1 MHDNTTSGW
10 RHTRPLWERHVIAC
24 ARAGTR
30 LTTLG
35 SAINHT
41 PIHKNQLLFT
51 IVPGISNHGLE
62 QSTSVT
68 HFDEQNME

>member
-1 MHDNTTSGW
+1 MDKIQI
-10 RHTRPLWERHVIAC
+10 RPSWERRAI

-35 SAINHT
+35 SAI
-41 PIHKNQLLFT
+41 IVRLFIKYQLLFT
-51 IVPGISNHGLE
+51 IAPGISNHGLE
-62 QSTSVT
+62 QLTNVT